1 MSHAS
6 PKMPVSPKSLLP
18 SETELKRGPAMKKQ
32 SRLHNYVPVTLVLTA
47 CSLQYYH
54 NNHVNKPACVIPLSA
69 VISVGIVSDPS
80 ISVYHG
86 ISVDS
91 SFTVF
96 IGDRSFKFRVDNAI
110 TAKLWMD
117 TILHA
122 KEKQSADAG
131 INNPLFIT
139 NTDGDNTDG
148 TRFWRSQPVGYVETF
163 SAAIGSISAALPA
176 AVARSKSVKERDS
189 SGLSRKQ
196 VEALLTFERVICL
209 SESISKY
216 TAEAFFDCSIA
227 LSRARPNCKSTRDD
241 CNNTSHLLGNS
252 IVHWLCLADQC
263 HSPTVVET
271 RAESLSPSPTIRS
284 SASSPSF
291 PSHCPPRSVILR
303 QWIESCVMREFRRF
317 SSPEITTQ
325 GTLKHTKIP
334 FRSGSI
340 MGQFTT

>member
-1 MSHAS
+1 MSQTS
-6 PKMPVSPKSLLP
+6 PKMPVSPKSLSP
-18 SETELKRGPAMKKQ
+18 SEMELKRGPAMKKQ

-47 CSLQYYH
+47 SSLQYYH
-54 NNHVNKPACVIPLSA
+54 NNQANKPACIIPLSA
-69 VISVGIVSDPS
+69 VISVDIVSDPS

-110 TAKLWMD
+110 TAKLWLDM
-117 TILHA
+117 ILQA

-131 INNPLFIT
+131 MNNPLFIT

-148 TRFWRSQPVGYVETF
+148 TKFWRSKPIGYVENF

-176 AVARSKSVKERDS
+176 AVVRIKSVKVREA

-216 TAEAFFDCSIA
+216 TAEAFFDCCIT
-227 LSRARPNCKSTRDD
+227 LSRAHVNDKPLIDD
-241 CNNTSHLLGNS
+241 HNNTSQLLGNS
-252 IVHWLCLADQC
+252 IVHWLSIADHC
-263 HSPTVVET
+263 HSPRIVET
-271 RAESLSPSPTIRS
+271 RTESLSPSPTIRS
-284 SASSPSF
+284 SASSPCF
-291 PSHCPPRSVILR
+291 PSHCPPRSVMLR

-317 SSPEITTQ
+317 SSPEITTK
-325 GTLKHTKIP
+325 GTLKHTKMP

-340 MGQFTT
+340 MGQFAT